1 MREPV
6 AILSDIHGN
15 IRALDCVLDYI
26 AQRGIRRIVN
36 LGDGLY
42 GPFDPRPAA
51 DRLMGLGIA
60 TGRAE

>member
-15 IRALDCVLDYI
+15 IRALDCALDCI

-36 LGDGLY
+36 LGDCLY
-42 GPFDPRPAA
+42 GPSTHAPSRTA
-51 DRLMGLGIA
+51 
-60 TGRAE
+60 